1 MQLEAVIIREYFLK
15 VNFREKKKDIDLTR
29 KGRNTDLQIFKLRE
43 LSM

>member
-15 VNFREKKKDIDLTR
+15 VNFREKKDIDLTR